1 MRLDIVLRG
10 QSNALLLREIVLRQ
24 QDGWTGGDQLVA
36 EVQLSASTACRT
48 ASRSSMGARTRG
60 G

>member
-36 EVQLSASTACRT
+36 
-48 ASRSSMGARTRG
+48 
-60 G
+60 